1 MRAARIDANQPAIVA
16 ALRKAGC
23 TVQHLHSVGKGCP
36 DLLVGKSGVNYL
48 IELKDG
54 AKAASEQRLT
64 PDQVVW
70 HGEWGGSVAV
80 VNCEEAALKAV
91 GL

>member
-1 MRAARIDANQPAIVA
+1 MRAARIDANQTQIVK

-36 DLLVGKSGVNYL
+36 DLLVGRAGVNYL
-48 IELKDG
+48 LECKDG
-54 AKAASEQRLT
+54 AKAASAQKLT

-70 HGEWGGSVAV
+70 HGCWGGSVAV
-80 VNCEEAALKAV
+80 VNCEEAALTEV